1 MLFLIILL
9 AAAILYPI
17 LMRATLPYRLKK
29 AKEKYGVNS
38 IAWNPS
44 NGKIYGPVNHRS
56 IYD

>member
-1 MLFLIILL
+1 MLILIIFSVT
-9 AAAILYPI
+9 AISYPI
-17 LMRATLPYRLKK
+17 LMRVTLPYRLKK
-29 AKEKYGVNS
+29 AKEKYGINS